1 MDLKG
6 SKNIRA
12 NSAYL
17 GLNSGFVT
25 QQLCDIGESYLT
37 NYLLKNYLSSLLVEY
52 VEYSPCK
59 QPINSSSY
67 PWFCTLLVVIW
78 ASLTSWVSPT
88 PKIVPQSYVW
98 GLHMIQNFLVKQSH
112 GLSICRKPGFNP
124 QVGKILWRRE
134 RLPTPVFWPGEF
146 HGLQS
151 MELQRVIYD

>member
-6 SKNIRA
+6 SKNIHA

-67 PWFCTLLVVIW
+67 PQFCTLLVVIW
-78 ASLTSWVSPT
+78 ASLTSWVSPP
-88 PKIVPQSYVW
+88 PKIVPYSYVW

-124 QVGKILWRRE
+124 WVGEILWRRE
-134 RLPTPVFWPGEF
+134 RLPTPIFWPGEF